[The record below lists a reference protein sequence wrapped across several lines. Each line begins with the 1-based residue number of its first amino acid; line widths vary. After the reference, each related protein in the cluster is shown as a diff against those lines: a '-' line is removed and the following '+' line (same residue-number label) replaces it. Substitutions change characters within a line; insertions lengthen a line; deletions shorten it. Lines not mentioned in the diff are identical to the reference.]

1 MTLRLC
7 CLLLLASPALADVR
21 LPAIFSDHLV
31 LQAGVNVPVWGW
43 ADAGEE
49 VTLSLA
55 GQRVTTR
62 TGADGRWKTNF
73 PPMKAQAEALTLTVE
88 GKNKLVV
95 QDVLVGEVWL
105 ASGQSNMAF
114 LFKRGEYPQ
123 AEASAANLP
132 QIRMFTVRGQTA
144 QKPQDDCQGEWVIA
158 SPATVQDF
166 SAVAWFF
173 GSDLHR
179 SLGAPVGLIN
189 ASWGG
194 TDIAA
199 WTSEPVQRAVP
210 ALQAQI
216 ETWNRKATTFDEA
229 AAKAAHAKR
238 LAAWKQQVAKAKAAG
253 KPAPRGPRAELHPD
267 RDPNRP
273 ANLFNG
279 MIAPLVP
286 YALRGVIWY
295 QGEHNCANVE
305 KASLYA
311 TQLPLLVKD
320 WRAQW
325 DREIAFAWVQLPNF
339 EQTAPRPLV
348 REAMLKSL
356 SLPNTGMAVTIDVG
370 EANDNHPKD
379 KKSVGE
385 RLALWAKAKVYGV
398 DLPAWSGPLP
408 AGHEIRGS
416 EVMLKFT
423 HADAG
428 LAARDGGALRGFVIA
443 GADQQWLPAQ
453 ARLEADTVIVSHPK
467 ITAPVA
473 VRYAWSANPD
483 ANLINGAG
491 LPASPFRTDDW
502 PITAP

>member
-55 GQRVTTR
+55 GQSVVAR

-73 PPMKAQAEALTLTVE
+73 PPMKAQAEALTLTIE

-114 LFKRGEYPQ
+114 ALKSSRD
-123 AEASAANLP
+123 AESAIAAADQP
-132 QIRMFTVRGQTA
+132 QIRLFTVPGRTA
-144 QKPQDDCQGEWVIA
+144 QAPLAEGEGKWVVATPA
-158 SPATVQDF
+158 SAPDF

-173 GSDLHR
+173 GNELHR
-179 SLGAPVGLIN
+179 RLGAPVGLID

-199 WTSEPVQRAVP
+199 WTSEPVQREVP

-216 ETWNRKATTFDEA
+216 ETWNRKAQTFDEA

-295 QGEHNCANVE
+295 QGEHNCANLD

-325 DREIAFAWVQLPNF
+325 DRELAFAWVQLPNF

-379 KKSVGE
+379 KKTVGE
-385 RLALWAKAKVYGV
+385 RLALWAQAKVYGI
-398 DLPAWSGPLP
+398 DLPSWSGPLP
-408 AGHEIRGS
+408 AGHEIRGG
-416 EVMLKFT
+416 EVVLKFA
-423 HADAG
+423 HAEAG

-443 GADQQWLPAQ
+443 GANQQWRPAQ
-453 ARLEADTVIVSHPK
+453 ARLEADTVIVSHPE
-467 ITAPVA
+467 IAAPVA
-473 VRYAWSANPD
+473 VRYAWAANPE
-483 ANLINGAG
+483 ANLLNGAG
-491 LPASPFRTDDW
+491 LPATPFRTDDW

>member
-7 CLLLLASPALADVR
+7 CLLLLAGSALADVR

-62 TGADGRWKTNF
+62 TGTDGRWKTNF

-114 LFKRGEYPQ
+114 PFKRGEYPQ
-123 AEASAANLP
+123 AESTAANLP
-132 QIRMFTVRGQTA
+132 QIRMFTVRGLTA
-144 QKPQDDCQGEWVIA
+144 QKPQADCQGEWVVA
-158 SPATVQDF
+158 SPASVQDF

-173 GSDLHR
+173 GRDLHR
-179 SLGAPVGLIN
+179 RLSAPVGLIN

-199 WTSEPVQRAVP
+199 WTSEPVQRGVP
-210 ALQAQI
+210 ALQTQI
-216 ETWNRKATTFDEA
+216 EAWNRKAETFDEA

-238 LAAWKQQVAKAKAAG
+238 LAAWKPKAAEAKAAG
-253 KPAPRGPRAELHPD
+253 KPVSRAPRAELHPD

-295 QGEHNCANVE
+295 QGEHNCGNVE

-325 DREIAFAWVQLPNF
+325 DRELAFAWVQLPNF

-379 KKSVGE
+379 KKTVGE
-385 RLALWAKAKVYGV
+385 RLALWAKAKVYGI
-398 DLPAWSGPLP
+398 DLSSWSGPLP
-408 AGHEIRGS
+408 AGHEIRGG
-416 EVMLKFT
+416 EVVLKFE
-423 HADAG
+423 HAQG
-428 LAARDGGALRGFVIA
+428 LAARDGAALRGFVIA

-453 ARLEADTVIVSHPK
+453 AQIDGDRVIVSHPK
-467 ITAPVA
+467 ITAPAA
-473 VRYAWSANPD
+473 VRYAWAANPD
-483 ANLINGAG
+483 ANLVNGAG

>member
-1 MTLRLC
+1 MTLRLF
-7 CLLLLASPALADVR
+7 CLLLLAGSALADVR

-31 LQAGVNVPVWGW
+31 LQAGVNVPIWGW

-55 GQRVTTR
+55 GQRVVAR
-62 TGADGRWKTNF
+62 TGAEGRWKTNF
-73 PPMKAQAEALTLTVE
+73 PPMKEQAESLTLTVE
-88 GKNKLVV
+88 GKNKIVV

-114 LFKRGEYPQ
+114 LFKRGEYTPAETQ
-123 AEASAANLP
+123 AASVP

-144 QKPQDDCQGEWVIA
+144 QQPQADCQGQWVVA
-158 SPATVQDF
+158 SPASVPDF

-173 GSDLHR
+173 GRDLQR

-199 WTSEPVQRAVP
+199 WTSEPVQREVP

-216 ETWNRKATTFDEA
+216 GAWERKAQTFDEA

-238 LAAWKQQVAKAKAAG
+238 LAAWKQKAATAKATGKAVSRA
-253 KPAPRGPRAELHPD
+253 PRAELPPE

-286 YALRGVIWY
+286 FALRGVIWY
-295 QGEHNCANVE
+295 QGEHNCGSVE

-325 DREIAFAWVQLPNF
+325 ERELAFAWVQLPNF

-348 REAMLKSL
+348 REAMLKGL

-379 KKSVGE
+379 KKTVGE
-385 RLALWAKAKVYGV
+385 RLALWAKARVYGL
-398 DLPAWSGPLP
+398 DLPSWSGPLP
-408 AGHEIRGS
+408 AGHEVRGG
-416 EVMLKFT
+416 EVALKFD
-423 HADAG
+423 HADGG
-428 LAARDGGALRGFVIA
+428 LAARGGGALRGFVIA
-443 GADQQWLPAQ
+443 GADQQWRPAQ
-453 ARLEADTVIVSHPK
+453 ARIEGDTVVVAHPEVA
-467 ITAPVA
+467 APVA
-473 VRYAWSANPD
+473 VRYAWAANPD
-483 ANLINGAG
+483 ANLVNGAG
-491 LPASPFRTDDW
+491 LPASPFRTDSW
-502 PITAP
+502 PIVAP